1 MDRAS
6 SYFPL
11 QYRAE
16 DFETTGVGLTIV
28 QRVMHRN
35 GRRIWAEAAMDKEA
49 TFIWNG
55 GRGWPSCESC
65 YIA

>member
-11 QYRAE
+11 RYRAE
-16 DFETTGVGLTIV
+16 DFESTGVGLAIV

-35 GRRIWAEAAMDKEA
+35 GGRIWAEAAMDKEA
-49 TFIWNG
+49 TFYFTLAEVSG
-55 GRGWPSCESC
+55 HD
-65 YIA
+65 